1 MVDIRKAEGVVIRRR
16 LFSDTSL
23 IATFFTDRFGKVRVI
38 AKGALRRGSPLR
50 GKLDLFMRNSI
61 LFYHGRG
68 DLHIVK
74 ECDTIGSYGGIRDD
88 LDRIVA
94 ASYIAEIVDG
104 LTLPE
109 APDGSLYALLVQS
122 LAALNASDRPVQ
134 VAACFAPRLLSVLG
148 IFPRYSSC
156 AECGERLE
164 GERFYDGASFR
175 CKGCLS
181 RPAAAVSGGTAALID
196 RILSPGGPGPDAL
209 SPPAEQLSELVALSS
224 AIFEAESGRRM
235 KTRLM
240 AWCPAAGRAVDE
252 GRNPVQNAC
261 KPG

>member
-23 IATFFTDRFGKVRVI
+23 ISTFFTDRFGKVRVI

-74 ECDTIGSYGGIRDD
+74 ECDIAESYGGIRDD

-94 ASYIAEIVDG
+94 ASYIAETVDG

-134 VAACFAPRLLSVLG
+134 VAACFAPRLLAVLG

-164 GERFYDGASFR
+164 GERFFDGASFR
-175 CKGCLS
+175 CKGCSS
-181 RPAAAVSGGTAALID
+181 RPAAAVSGETAGIID
-196 RILSPGGPGPDAL
+196 RILSTGGPDAL
-209 SPPAEQLSELVALSS
+209 SPPAKQLSELVALSS

-240 AWCPAAGRAVDE
+240 AWRPAAGRPVDE
-252 GRNPVQNAC
+252 GLNPRPDAC
-261 KPG
+261 EPG